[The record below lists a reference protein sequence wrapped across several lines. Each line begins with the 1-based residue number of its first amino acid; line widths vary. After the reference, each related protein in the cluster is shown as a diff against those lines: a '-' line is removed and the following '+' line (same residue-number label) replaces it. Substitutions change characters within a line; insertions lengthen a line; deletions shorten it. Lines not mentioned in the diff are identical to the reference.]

1 MSKDDD
7 ALWSLEERFWTGG
20 EDHYARTLDAEC
32 VMAFP
37 PPAGILAGG
46 RRIAESLKGAP
57 RWSSIAMSER
67 HVSRPTSDVGILA
80 YKARGERDGAAP
92 YEAYCTSTY
101 RRDGDGWRLVQHQQ
115 TPLSASG

>member
-1 MSKDDD
+1 MSKDED

-46 RRIAESLKGAP
+46 RRIAESLKDAP

-101 RRDGDGWRLVQHQQ
+101 RRDGGGWRLVQHQQ